1 MRAPCAYAHVS
12 QHACVVLRSQ
22 VSVFAC
28 AQVRAVHD
36 PRTRTHAHAARV
48 GRWFTSLHVSRG
60 AGRLYREYNVVC
72 ILYGTSLT
80 NKSALEI
87 SRQHAAAAKNFS
99 PFVRQA
105 CHSAV
110 H

>member
-1 MRAPCAYAHVS
+1 MCTSAARARPA
-12 QHACVVLRSQ
+12 
-22 VSVFAC
+22 
-28 AQVRAVHD
+28 
-36 PRTRTHAHAARV
+36 RTHAHAAHV

-105 CHSAV
+105 RHSAV
-110 H
+110 HK